1 MNAIIPRSSL
11 LRDEAVS
18 SIQGALT
25 ASLKRVRSS
34 HRHISGITPQPF
46 PDMPPTQHPASS
58 SRPLCDRHRGRKCI
72 ASTPSLSPAPHSLTA
87 FPRLPSGSALS
98 LRQRTSGRLRCS
110 RSTGETLTGPDSVR
124 PREESG
130 TLILIRD
137 CARQSRPQTLIRGG
151 SGPRSAYRTQD
162 CPRHSRVQTCRNGIG
177 PLSQRFNTIP
187 PMYNLADYPIDC
199 RY

>member
-1 MNAIIPRSSL
+1 MNALIPRSPPVKG
-11 LRDEAVS
+11 R
-18 SIQGALT
+18 
-25 ASLKRVRSS
+25 
-34 HRHISGITPQPF
+34 SGISPTGSPDGLPEAYAKLTPPHQRH
-46 PDMPPTQHPASS
+46 HPSTVPRHTSDSASCVIAPAPL
-58 SRPLCDRHRGRKCI
+58 RPVQCRMCI

-87 FPRLPSGSALS
+87 FPRLPSGSARS

-110 RSTGETLTGPDSVR
+110 GSTRETLTGPDSVR

-130 TLILIRD
+130 ISILIRD

-151 SGPRSAYRTQD
+151 GGPRSAYRTQD

-177 PLSQRFNTIP
+177 PRSQRFNIIP
-187 PMYNLADYPIDC
+187 PMYDLADYPTDC

>member
-1 MNAIIPRSSL
+1 MNALIPRSPL

-25 ASLKRVRSS
+25 ASLRRMRSS

-46 PDMPPTQHPASS
+46 PSIPPTQHPASS
-58 SRPLCDRHRGRKCI
+58 SQPLCDRHWGRKCI
-72 ASTPSLSPAPHSLTA
+72 ASTPSLSPAPHSLTT
-87 FPRLPSGSALS
+87 FPRLSSGSARS

-110 RSTGETLTGPDSVR
+110 DSTQETLTGPDFVR

-137 CARQSRPQTLIRGG
+137 CSRQRRPQTPIQNRRAAAHTTAL
-151 SGPRSAYRTQD
+151 PHQPVRSAYS
-162 CPRHSRVQTCRNGIG
+162 PKY
-177 PLSQRFNTIP
+177 FTII
-187 PMYNLADYPIDC
+187 L
-199 RY
+199 

>member
-1 MNAIIPRSSL
+1 M
-11 LRDEAVS
+11 
-18 SIQGALT
+18 
-25 ASLKRVRSS
+25 RSS

-72 ASTPSLSPAPHSLTA
+72 ASTPSLSPAPHSLTT
-87 FPRLPSGSALS
+87 FPRLPSGSARS

-110 RSTGETLTGPDSVR
+110 GSTQETLTGPDSVR

-137 CARQSRPQTLIRGG
+137 CSRQSRPQTLIRKPDVHLL
-151 SGPRSAYRTQD
+151 SHKYFDTFEKKQ
-162 CPRHSRVQTCRNGIG
+162 
-177 PLSQRFNTIP
+177 SQRCCLCKKILTFA
-187 PMYNLADYPIDC
+187 LLS
-199 RY
+199 